1 MYPRIKELND
11 VQKNKL
17 ISDSE
22 LAQQIGIDILTL
34 KKVRAGSKIFNSTA
48 RMIDNFLDN
57 PINNKV
63 DVNKLLEYKSQHP
76 DLKYEDLAEQ
86 IGVSNKTLFNA
97 IQRKPVSASTRKLI
111 KDFLSKNVV
120 NV

>member
-1 MYPRIKELND
+1 MYPRIKELNE

-34 KKVRAGSKIFNSTA
+34 KKVRAGGRIFSSTA

-57 PINNKV
+57 PVDNNV
-63 DVNKLLEYKSQHP
+63 DVAKLLQYKESRP
-76 DLKYEDLAEQ
+76 ELKFEVLAEE

-120 NV
+120 NA

>member
-1 MYPRIKELND
+1 MYPRTKELNE
-11 VQKNKL
+11 VQKNML

-22 LAQQIGIDILTL
+22 FAQQIGIDILTL
-34 KKVRAGSKIFNSTA
+34 KKVRAGNKIFSSTA

-57 PINNKV
+57 PVNNNV
-63 DVNKLLEYKSQHP
+63 DVAKLLAYKAQHT

-97 IQRKPVSASTRKLI
+97 IQRKSVSTSTRKLI
-111 KDFLSKNVV
+111 KDFLSTKVV